1 MILWKIH
8 FFKGY
13 NLDYHTGF
21 PTEIKFP
28 IGFNIKKN
36 PPKKPEFSNL
46 DEKSNFQ

>member
-13 NLDYHTGF
+13 LDYHTGF

-28 IGFNIKKN
+28 IGFNKN

>member
-8 FFKGY
+8 FFKAY
-13 NLDYHTGF
+13 LDYQTGF

-28 IGFNIKKN
+28 IGFNKKKT
-36 PPKKPEFSNL
+36 PPQKPEFSNL

>member
-13 NLDYHTGF
+13 LDYHTGF

-28 IGFNIKKN
+28 IGIKKKKN

>member
-8 FFKGY
+8 FFKS

-28 IGFNIKKN
+28 IGFNKKKN

>member
-8 FFKGY
+8 FFKG
-13 NLDYHTGF
+13 NLDYPTGF

-28 IGFNIKKN
+28 IGFNKKKN

>member
-13 NLDYHTGF
+13 LDFHTGF

-28 IGFNIKKN
+28 IGCNKKKN

>member
-13 NLDYHTGF
+13 LDYHTGF

-28 IGFNIKKN
+28 IGFKKKK